1 MHRCVHGRAATCIA
15 GRLRREGRV
24 LNAGGFQVMEEHCT
38 ILPGGLERDTRI
50 ILYGLFHM
58 SSRG

>member
-24 LNAGGFQVMEEHCT
+24 LNSGGFQVMEGHCT

-58 SSRG
+58 SRKG